1 MAVGNGQGW
10 ERYGKAVVATM
21 ADVLEN
27 VADDHHALLL
37 ETADYWLSLGLAIAV
52 TEPDKGNEL
61 LSLIETE
68 EGNRTELVADG
79 EEFVRAAIG

>member
-1 MAVGNGQGW
+1 VQAQEDGQWRSETDRGGSGTA
-10 ERYGKAVVATM
+10 RP
-21 ADVLEN
+21 LS
-27 VADDHHALLL
+27 DDHHALLL